1 MATRKQR
8 KRRDKERR
16 HEYEYVYVD
25 DEGREVDVDEA
36 ATAGNGAT
44 GSGKRGRA
52 LSPRAVTT
60 RAGRV
65 VEPPTWR
72 RVLRRAGLFAPL
84 LAVIL
89 YIMPGDNKTAATV
102 LASTA
107 MLMAFFIPFSYAMD
121 SMMYRFAVKRGA
133 KPRGSKDSFRA

>member
-8 KRRDKERR
+8 RRRDKERR

-25 DEGREVDVDEA
+25 DEGREVEVDEA
-36 ATAGNGAT
+36 AAASDGAK

-52 LSPRAVTT
+52 PSPRAVTT
-60 RAGRV
+60 SGGRV

-72 RVLRRAGLFAPL
+72 RVLRRGALFTPL
-84 LAVIL
+84 MALVL
-89 YIMPGDNKTAATV
+89 YIMPGDNKTAGTV

-133 KPRGSKDSFRA
+133 KPRGVKDSSRA